1 MALSADTPRVYELGD
16 INKLPVLA
24 SATIYEGSAVGLSSG
39 YARALVAGD
48 AFMGFARR
56 GVVEE
61 TAANGGADVEVVT
74 KGLLQATITSVAVT
88 DVGSSVYMSAD
99 GTFTLT
105 KGSNSWIGLVYR
117 YVASNTCIVA
127 FIASGQAQGQV
138 AAGGTLASGEILVGN
153 VSNVSAGVVMSGDI
167 TITNAGVTAIG
178 NGKVTK
184 TMLLSGTLSEL
195 LSYAKSYVSSH
206 VSSSAH

>member
-1 MALSADTPRVYELGD
+1 MALSADTPRDYELGE
-16 INKLPVLA
+16 INTLPVLA
-24 SATIYEGSAVGLSSG
+24 STTIYEGSAVGLSSG

-56 GVVEE
+56 KAVES
-61 TAANGGADVEVVT
+61 TAVNGAVNVDVVT
-74 KGLLQATITSVAVT
+74 KGILKATITSVAVT

-105 KGSNSWIGLVYR
+105 KGSNSWVGLVYR
-117 YVASNTCIVA
+117 YVTTNTCMVA

-153 VSNVSAGVVMSGDI
+153 GSNVSAGVVMSGDI

-178 NGKVTK
+178 GGKVTA
-184 TMLLSGTLSEL
+184 TMLASANLSAI
-195 LSYAKSYVSSH
+195 LSYAKSYVTSH